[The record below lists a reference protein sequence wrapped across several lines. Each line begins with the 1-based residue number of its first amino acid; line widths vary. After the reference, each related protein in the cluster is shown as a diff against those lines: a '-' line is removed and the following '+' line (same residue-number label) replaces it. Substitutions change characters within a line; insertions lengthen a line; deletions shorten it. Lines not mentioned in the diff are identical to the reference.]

1 MELGSHKIRVNAIC
15 PGPVAGPRIDG
26 VIDAKARARGVP
38 FDEMSET
45 YLNGISMHTLIDRE
59 DIANMALFLTS
70 SVGAK
75 ISGQAL
81 AVDGHT
87 ETLRT

>member
-1 MELGSHKIRVNAIC
+1 
-15 PGPVAGPRIDG
+15 
-26 VIDAKARARGVP
+26 
-38 FDEMSET
+38 
-45 YLNGISMHTLIDRE
+45 MHTLTDSE

-70 SVGAK
+70 LAGAK